1 MKENTEYSEG
11 FAENNGVK
19 IFYRDYGPTEGD
31 PVLMVHGL
39 GAQLVHWPPH
49 LIKFLQ
55 DHNFRPITYDNRD
68 VGLSSRF
75 SGTPS
80 FILDYIK
87 YFLRLPINSEY
98 TIDDMA
104 EDGIKLL
111 EKLSINKAHVIGT
124 SMGGMIAQIISAQY
138 PNKVKSFTLI
148 ASTASTPS
156 PMNAPTKSVRDLML
170 ERSKNPNASVEEV
183 IKREI
188 KIVTLIGMEGRV
200 VDTPEFRK
208 ETIQNL
214 KRAQDGSGYAR
225 QLLSILASKDR
236 LKKIQKIKA
245 PTLIIHGKNDPMIRP
260 KNAYKMHK
268 LIPHSKLKIIENMRH
283 LIEPEILLQFEKDLL
298 DHLHLVSAA
307 Q

>member
-1 MKENTEYSEG
+1 MTENAGYSEG
-11 FAENNGVK
+11 FADNNGVK
-19 IFYRDYGPTEGD
+19 IFYRDYGPVSGD

-49 LIKFLQ
+49 LINFLQ
-55 DHNFRPITYDNRD
+55 AHNFRPITYDNRD

-75 SGTPS
+75 LGTPS

-87 YFLRLPINSEY
+87 YFLRIPIKSQY

-104 EDGIKLL
+104 DDGIKLL
-111 EKLSINKAHVIGT
+111 EQLNINEAHVLGT
-124 SMGGMIAQIISAQY
+124 SMGGMIAQIICAQY
-138 PNKVKSFTLI
+138 PQKVKSFTLI

-156 PMNAPTKSVRDLML
+156 PINAPTKPVRKLML
-170 ERSKNPNASVEEV
+170 ERSKNPGASVEDV

-188 KIVTLIGMEGRV
+188 KIVSLIGMKGRV
-200 VDTPEFRK
+200 VDTPEFR
-208 ETIQNL
+208 EEIIQNL
-214 KRAQDGSGYAR
+214 NRAQDGSGYAR

-245 PTLIIHGKNDPMIRP
+245 PTLIIHGKHDPMIRL

-268 LIPHSKLKIIENMRH
+268 LIPQSNLKIIDDMRH
-283 LIEPEILLQFEKDLL
+283 LIEPEILRQFESDLL
-298 DHLHLVSAA
+298 DHLRLAS
-307 Q
+307 